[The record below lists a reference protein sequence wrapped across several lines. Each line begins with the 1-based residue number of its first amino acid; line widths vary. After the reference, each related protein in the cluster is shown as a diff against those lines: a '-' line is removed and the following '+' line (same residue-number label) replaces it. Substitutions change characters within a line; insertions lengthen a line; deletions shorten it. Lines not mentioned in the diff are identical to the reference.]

1 MASRP
6 IPWQGLSE
14 LAWQAREAAFV
25 FDRVK
30 VGCALLTEGG
40 RLFAG
45 CNVEQRFRSH
55 DIHAEVN
62 AISSMVAMGEREIAA
77 LLVVAETELFTPC
90 GACMDWILQ
99 FAAPA
104 CQVGFQRRRGD
115 DVRVFPAAQL
125 MPFYPRA

>member
-1 MASRP
+1 M
-6 IPWQGLSE
+6 PWNDLSE

-25 FDRVK
+25 LDRIK
-30 VGCALLTEGG
+30 VGCALRTETG
-40 RLFAG
+40 RLFSG

-62 AISSMVAMGEREIAA
+62 AISSMVAAGEREIAV

-90 GACMDWILQ
+90 GAYMDWILQ

-104 CQVGFQRRRGD
+104 CQVGFQGQRGSEI
-115 DVRVFPAAQL
+115 RVFPAAAL